1 MSNIKQKILF
11 GGAIAIL
18 ILAVFAFVFVPALG
32 GSASG
37 KVLEFGKW
45 GRKPIEYVQDSF
57 FVRQIQDLTENLKSR
72 GQEIDQFTHY
82 QVMQSAFTSAVLRL
96 AILDA
101 VEKAEYKPPQSLV
114 NKYLVTFYQDENGNY
129 SAKAF
134 RETPEITR
142 SARRNLITEELTAQ
156 RYISDVFGTREET
169 FGTKVSSSETALLQ
183 QMAGPQRSFNYVSFS
198 TADYPE
204 SETIAFGKENDD
216 LFVKHSFSVI
226 TLDSQSAAKK
236 LATRLAKEE
245 ISFTDAI
252 TTLSTRIGT
261 NEEGVLLKSFRS
273 DINTL
278 FSDAEDLAAV
288 LALAP
293 GEISPVV
300 MAGKAYALVRCDE
313 QAVSPDFSDPA
324 IITAV
329 KSYMNLNERGR
340 IEDFYLNQAKAF
352 AETARLSGFD
362 NACDINYLQKYSTTH
377 FGINYG
383 NVEILTPLPVEENT
397 VLSEAVKNESFFKT
411 AFSLEPAEISDPIL
425 LGSTIIVLQV
435 SEERAAD
442 TQLTE
447 MIPLFYKNYA
457 LSWTEKTVTD
467 AFLASDKLEDNFM
480 QTYLEYFLN

>member
-1 MSNIKQKILF
+1 MTNIKQKILF

-18 ILAVFAFVFVPALG
+18 VLAVFAFVFVPALG

-45 GRKPIEYVQDSF
+45 GGKPIEYVQDSF
-57 FVRQIQDLTENLKSR
+57 FVRQIQSLTENLKSR

-101 VEKAEYKPPQSLV
+101 VDAAEYKPPQSLV
-114 NKYLVTFYQDENGNY
+114 NKYLVSYYQDENGKY

-134 RETPEITR
+134 RDTPEITR

-169 FGTKVSSSETALLQ
+169 FGIKVSASETALLQ

-204 SETIAFGKENDD
+204 SETVAFGKENDD
-216 LFVKHSFSVI
+216 FFVKHSFSVI

-236 LATRLAKEE
+236 LVKSIAKEE
-245 ISFTDAI
+245 TTFTDAI

-261 NEEGVLLKSFRS
+261 SDEGKLLKSYRS

-288 LALAP
+288 LALSP
-293 GEISPVV
+293 GESSQVV
-300 MAGKAYALVRCDE
+300 MAGKSYAIVRCDE
-313 QAVSPDFSDPA
+313 PAVSPDFSDPTVISA
-324 IITAV
+324 I

-362 NACDINYLQKYSTTH
+362 NACEINDLQKYSTTH

-383 NVEILTPLPVEENT
+383 NVELLTPLPVEEN
-397 VLSEAVKNESFFKT
+397 VVFSEAVRNESFFKT
-411 AFSLEPAEISDPIL
+411 AFSIEPAAVSNPIL
-425 LGSTIIVLQV
+425 LGREIIVLQV

-442 TQLTE
+442 TQLAE
-447 MIPLFYKNYA
+447 MIPLFYSKYA
-457 LSWTEKTVTD
+457 MSWAEKSVTE
-467 AFLASDKLEDNFM
+467 AFLASDKLDDKFM
-480 QTYLEYFLN
+480 ETYLEYFLN